1 MARLENN
8 IFFKIALQLQL
19 PESEE
24 KLPSNFV
31 FSYAWSI
38 SICTNKINILSDET
52 WGGCSQMEISL
63 PNFFSTKH

>member
-52 WGGCSQMEISL
+52 WGGRSQMEISL
-63 PNFFSTKH
+63 STKH